1 MIDPQKPDP
10 KSFWCKKCQ
19 CHGGFVSKRKSGW
32 DEDAS
37 DWHIKLCK
45 TCAAEGHVPKELKEE
60 FVVLAIAVGGILL
73 FVNAII
79 IAMFYQQ
86 VELANPTL
94 ILVVTSAS
102 LFFFALLLIVPRIG
116 DISFW
121 LKWKKWVKERDWE

>member
-60 FVVLAIAVGGILL
+60 FVVLAIVVGGILL
-73 FVNAII
+73 FVTYI

-121 LKWKKWVKERDWE
+121 LKWKKWVNERDWE

>member
-10 KSFWCKKCQ
+10 KSFWCKKCR

-60 FVVLAIAVGGILL
+60 FVVLAIVVGGILL
-73 FVNAII
+73 FVSAII
-79 IAMFYQQ
+79 IAILYQQ
-86 VELANPTL
+86 VELADPTL

-121 LKWKKWVKERDWE
+121 LKWEKWAKKRDWD